1 MCIHSTERP
10 EKVPDRRGADV
21 EHGNSATDLA
31 QELADISR
39 DIADTYAFTEH
50 EPSYVVEA
58 VVATASVVGEAGQA
72 KTSTVEAEM
81 SAEAARS
88 VALTK
93 LDNLP
98 DIYTSELERYKNSS
112 GQVRSRTPRF
122 TAGYRPNRASEICKE
137 LGIKPDAIGKA
148 MRRCGTGNARTE
160 LKQELKRERP
170 LGGATTSSKPGPSRP
185 TPGSAE
191 ARAPDNLEGEDSGE
205 EGGVDGKE
213 GLRLPRAEATH
224 TLAETS
230 PSRGFQGSRGI
241 QGVGVVDSNDT
252 RSCKCRLPNSLAES
266 KTLILAEAG
275 MCYHDTPVCKKMDM
289 PDSGDDSG
297 GDEVGIPV
305 LVRRAL
311 ARRTCEHATRQLIY
325 QYVPEAKDD
334 PVLFRWCV
342 YALWTTWTDQ
352 TTHRRVIHHKILHWI
367 GHYRFQSGKAVLQY
381 VKDRLPSTEH
391 SNTWV
396 VGQHTRQIIRDG
408 LPEELWKAV
417 DEDLSTPPGQYQ
429 DRVYV
434 LSGDPVG
441 RQDASDIR
449 AEIEEE
455 ISELQP
461 PSDTAERIWNYMNE
475 VPPRRFAR
483 FDDKI
488 GKAIEYVDRMEI
500 DVEVSPKEAGLLRYY
515 SGCEKTDDG
524 ELTGDVT
531 RYKARLRH
539 EKRKLAHQ
547 QRAQYKQILHQIA
560 LQHKPYYGFSRQERT
575 DRIFGHNPSVLR
587 LPTEVREILCEGLY
601 DVDLKSAHLLI
612 AAWLWDA
619 EEALETL
626 TQEGYSIWDDLMEHC
641 RPLFEEQ
648 GLEVPETGSGL
659 YEEVKAGMKIMVY
672 STVYGMPAPSI
683 QANVTKALKPILGPD
698 VGDHLKT
705 HPVIQQLI
713 DARDEKLQALE
724 PGDTLEAPS
733 GIEIEVE
740 VTLQREKEDDCNEVG
755 PKSAMAT
762 HAQSYEQELMSV
774 LIGVAE
780 ERTEFRPILWL
791 HDGAECA
798 ARRPNGLEKAVN
810 DALTAKQ
817 EELTEFAGKDTLL
830 PAIFEVEKIEAP
842 EMPPET
848 VHDRIASASGGAVRL
863 KDGETA
869 VKVDPQTGEEMPVP
883 DETGPASHI
892 LLAHEH
898 ELYRVAD
905 TYIQVTDDGYTTTT
919 DPYPEVKLW
928 NDTTTT
934 NSTSSTSSSRT
945 TSPKTPPPAD
955 PTADTTSPDTSKTA
969 PGAESRSMRED
980 RSPTSDTSTTGA
992 QPVSRSDKK
1001 SDALTVEDLHRQHQ
1015 ERKRRIAQG
1024 NVPDNWERAKDAGF
1038 SAREWKRGMETP

>member
-1 MCIHSTERP
+1 MSCTDTAETVPTE
-10 EKVPDRRGADV
+10 
-21 EHGNSATDLA
+21 
-31 QELADISR
+31 ELAEQLFTIAENRPDGTCEAGWVELCLVLADSVGARGRLYKKDIDLSSTAGAVAWEEENSSPAVLSFETGYDWNEGQNR
-39 DIADTYAFTEH
+39 RAKTHDRVGRIVTDAAGLCNTLGIDYSSAANATARVETRRKLAEAL
-50 EPSYVVEA
+50 VEA
-58 VVATASVVGEAGQA
+58 KAPTEVAGGGGNRGE
-72 KTSTVEAEM
+72 
-81 SAEAARS
+81 
-88 VALTK
+88 
-93 LDNLP
+93 
-98 DIYTSELERYKNSS
+98 
-112 GQVRSRTPRF
+112 
-122 TAGYRPNRASEICKE
+122 
-137 LGIKPDAIGKA
+137 
-148 MRRCGTGNARTE
+148 
-160 LKQELKRERP
+160 
-170 LGGATTSSKPGPSRP
+170 
-185 TPGSAE
+185 GSAE
-191 ARAPDNLEGEDSGE
+191 GKDRSGDM
-205 EGGVDGKE
+205 VRWC
-213 GLRLPRAEATH
+213 LR
-224 TLAETS
+224 S
-230 PSRGFQGSRGI
+230 SRFLQGSRGI

-311 ARRTCEHATRQLIY
+311 ARCTCEHATRQLIY

-524 ELTGDVT
+524 ELKGDVT

-626 TQEGYSIWDDLMEHC
+626 TKEGYSIWDDLMEHC

-659 YEEVKAGMKIMVY
+659 YEEVKAGMKIMLY

-713 DARDEKLQALE
+713 DARDEKLQGLE

-740 VTLQREKEDDCNEVG
+740 VTLQREKEDDCNKVG
-755 PKSAMAT
+755 PRSAMAT

-780 ERTEFRPILWL
+780 ERTGFRPVLWL

-798 ARRPNGLEKAVN
+798 ARRPDGLEKAVN
-810 DALTAKQ
+810 EALTAKQ

-842 EMPPET
+842 EMPPEN

-863 KDGETA
+863 KDRETA
-869 VKVDPQTGEEMPVP
+869 VKIDPQTGEEMPVP
-883 DETGPASHI
+883 DETGPASPI

-919 DPYPEVKLW
+919 DPYPEAKLW

-980 RSPTSDTSTTGA
+980 RSPASDTFTTGA

-1024 NVPDNWERAKDAGF
+1024 NVPNNWERAKDAGF